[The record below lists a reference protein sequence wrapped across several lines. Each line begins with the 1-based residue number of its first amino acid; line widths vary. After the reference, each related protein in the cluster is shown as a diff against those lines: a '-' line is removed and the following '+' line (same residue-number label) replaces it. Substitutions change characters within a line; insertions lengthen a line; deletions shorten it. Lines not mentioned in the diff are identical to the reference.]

1 MALAGRAKTAKVA
14 LIDGTPGAVWAPG
27 GRPRVA
33 FAFRV
38 IGDTIAEIE
47 IVMDPAVVAALQ
59 VQVL

>member
-1 MALAGRAKTAKVA
+1 MALAGRATTVKLA

-27 GRPRVA
+27 GRPRAV

-38 IGDTIAEIE
+38 IGNAIAEIE
-47 IVMDPAVVAALQ
+47 IVTEPAVVAAVQ